1 MTIQK
6 IVKAFGYAFNGWKRG
21 FEENNIKIHLWATF
35 LVLLA
40 SAIFKVSVVEF
51 LIIIL
56 LIGLVISAELFN
68 TAIEEIC
75 NVIKAKLKLDYS
87 DTTMARDLAAGAVL
101 VVSMV
106 ALLIGMII
114 FVPKVLMLFL

>member
-1 MTIQK
+1 MTNHK
-6 IVKAFGYAFNGWKRG
+6 MVKAFGYAFNGWKRG

-40 SAIFKVSVVEF
+40 SIVFEISIAEF

-75 NVIKAKLKLDYS
+75 NVIKFKLKLDYS

-101 VVSMV
+101 VVSVV
-106 ALLIGMII
+106 ALLIGSII
-114 FVPKVLMLFL
+114 FVPKVLTLFL